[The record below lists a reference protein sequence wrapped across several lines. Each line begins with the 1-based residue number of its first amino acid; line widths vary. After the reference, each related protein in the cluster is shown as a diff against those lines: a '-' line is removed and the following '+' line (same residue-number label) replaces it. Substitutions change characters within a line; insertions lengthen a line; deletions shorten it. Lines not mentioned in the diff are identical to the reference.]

1 MPILLIYPHKLV
13 GKVLQKVMPV
23 SHDLGFIFIF
33 LSIAVHCSV
42 QIFTRVSKNIFTPSL
57 SSFNHIF
64 SGTAGAGI
72 SQEDTKL
79 KSSGPGKSSFVTSL
93 SRLVGVYL
101 GAFIN
106 LAFPHYCCCPASPI

>member
-33 LSIAVHCSV
+33 FKHCCALLCADFY
-42 QIFTRVSKNIFTPSL
+42 QGLIFTPSL
-57 SSFNHIF
+57 SSFTHIF

-72 SQEDTKL
+72 SQED
-79 KSSGPGKSSFVTSL
+79 S
-93 SRLVGVYL
+93 
-101 GAFIN
+101 
-106 LAFPHYCCCPASPI
+106 